1 MKSFDYAGN
10 FFPNQNGSKDPLSK
24 RQLTVLRSLKN
35 YKSPNSKIITV
46 SICNH
51 PQLTPTNDYLLHC
64 SHNTG
69 SPHTTKITGEK
80 II

>member
-10 FFPNQNGSKDPLSK
+10 FFPNQNGSKEPLSN
-24 RQLTVLRSLKN
+24 RQFIILRSLKN
-35 YKSPNSKIITV
+35 YKSLNPTPISLPLDNY
-46 SICNH
+46 
-51 PQLTPTNDYLLHC
+51 QLTPTNDHLLPC